1 MKTIKGIILY
11 MAFAALSLNL
21 NAQVSYKATITAL
34 PQSKTIEIF
43 DISDQKSRE
52 TATVNNGKA
61 TISGTKPEQTI
72 LMLVDRE
79 NSLFG
84 SLIVDGSEVSIT
96 LKAGGYDVTDG
107 SKLNETLALVQNDL
121 AAAQNDDAK
130 ELQIMHD
137 AFYSNRD
144 NIIGAFIFAN
154 GYMYQMKYE
163 DLKAEVESDAPY
175 LKFSFCD
182 RAKQYIK
189 GLALRAVGSH
199 FTDIEEADTLGVNHK
214 LSEYVGL
221 GTPGN
226 YVLIDFWA
234 SWCGPCMGEMPN
246 VKANYDK
253 YKSKGFNVVGLSF
266 DQNADRWKKAIRDKG
281 LDWVHLSDLQYW
293 QSIAGKTYGI
303 QSIPSSI
310 LCDPSGKIIAIDLR
324 GEALGNT
331 LMEIYGF

>member
-1 MKTIKGIILY
+1 MKIKGISI
-11 MAFAALSLNL
+11 AVFTALSLSM

-43 DISDQKSRE
+43 DISDQKSHE
-52 TATVNNGKA
+52 SATVQNGKA
-61 TISGTKPEQTI
+61 TISGTKPDQTI

-84 SLIVDGSEVSIT
+84 SLVVDGSEVSIT
-96 LKAGGYDVTDG
+96 LKAGGYEVNG
-107 SKLNETLALVQNDL
+107 SDLNETLALVQNDL

-130 ELQIMHD
+130 EIQIMHD

-189 GLALRAVGSH
+189 GLALRKMR
-199 FTDIEEADTLGVNHK
+199 I
-214 LSEYVGL
+214 
-221 GTPGN
+221 
-226 YVLIDFWA
+226 
-234 SWCGPCMGEMPN
+234 
-246 VKANYDK
+246 
-253 YKSKGFNVVGLSF
+253 
-266 DQNADRWKKAIRDKG
+266 
-281 LDWVHLSDLQYW
+281 
-293 QSIAGKTYGI
+293 
-303 QSIPSSI
+303 
-310 LCDPSGKIIAIDLR
+310 
-324 GEALGNT
+324 
-331 LMEIYGF
+331 